1 VAFSAHFFAAVE
13 CVGNKKANKFRHKQH
28 VRVGS
33 GKKRVRQE
41 TAAEMTGQDTGVHRL
56 YTDTNRSEALANRR
70 AGDLCANSTPC
81 TAGIGNQFPCGN
93 AHVPAR
99 KSVMDAVAVA

>member
-1 VAFSAHFFAAVE
+1 VAFSAHFFAAAE

-70 AGDLCANSTPC
+70 AGDLCAAKQVTQPVDIHNW
-81 TAGIGNQFPCGN
+81 CGK
-93 AHVPAR
+93 PR
-99 KSVMDAVAVA
+99 GKPKSFRSWPITT